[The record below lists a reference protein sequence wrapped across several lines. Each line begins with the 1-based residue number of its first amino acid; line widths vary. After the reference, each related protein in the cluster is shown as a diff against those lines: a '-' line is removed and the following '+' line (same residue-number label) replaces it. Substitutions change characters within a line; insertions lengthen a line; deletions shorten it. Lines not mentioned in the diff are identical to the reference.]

1 MSQWVLYG
9 KSGNPSSDIAKAWF
23 KNNGIP
29 VDEKSIFEITR
40 DEIERIARLVPGGI
54 KNMVYPDTFSFS
66 LINPQ
71 KKTEKVYIDEI
82 QHGEL
87 LKEEIVNI
95 LANHPSL
102 IITPIVTNYNIA
114 LIGYDLDT
122 IVSTFRFVKVKDVTM
137 A

>member
-1 MSQWVLYG
+1 MDQWVLYG
-9 KSGNPSSDIAKAWF
+9 KSGNPSSDITKAWL

-29 VDEKSIFEITR
+29 VEENSVFQLTKE
-40 DEIERIARLVPGGI
+40 EIERLASLVPGGV
-54 KNMVYPDTFSFS
+54 KQLVYPDAFSFS

-71 KKTEKVYIDEI
+71 KKTEKVHIAAIHEGVLSDEEVM
-82 QHGEL
+82 EL
-87 LKEEIVNI
+87 L
-95 LANHPSL
+95 ANYPAL
-102 IITPIVTNYNIA
+102 VITPIVTDYKTI